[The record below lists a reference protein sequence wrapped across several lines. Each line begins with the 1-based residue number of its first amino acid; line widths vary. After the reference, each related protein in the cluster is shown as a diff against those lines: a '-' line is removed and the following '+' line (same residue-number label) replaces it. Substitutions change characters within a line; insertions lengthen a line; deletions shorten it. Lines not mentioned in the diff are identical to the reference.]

1 MPDLATRMWAGGASR
16 RVLLLGLAATGLA
29 APALTGRAAGFPD
42 RPIRLIVPWAPGG
55 STDGQMRAMAQV
67 AGREL
72 GQPVIVE
79 NRPGA
84 RGTFGAAILQREARP
99 DGYTIAQIH
108 SGVLSHPF
116 MTKSAT
122 WDAANDFTYILAIT
136 GYLSGLVVR
145 ADSPW
150 RDWKALMDHMRAN
163 PGKVSVG
170 TSGVGGLSHL
180 VMAQLMEAERAE
192 WLHVPYRGVA
202 ETTTALLSGQ
212 VDAIADS
219 SGWAPHVDAGRMRI
233 LAVWA
238 NERPKRFP
246 DAPTIRELG
255 HDIGGIAPYGLAGP
269 KGMDPAV
276 VRVLH
281 DAFRTALYDPVHLAA
296 LERFDMPVLY
306 MPGEEFRRW
315 IAARIPV
322 ERDLIRRLG
331 ISFEGG

>member
-1 MPDLATRMWAGGASR
+1 MPHPLRATRRG
-16 RVLLLGLAATGLA
+16 LLGLASGALA
-29 APALTGRAAGFPD
+29 APALARAAGFPE

-55 STDGQMRAMAQV
+55 STDGQMRALAEI
-67 AGREL
+67 AAREL
-72 GQPVIVE
+72 GQPVLIE

-84 RGTFGAAILQREARP
+84 RGTLGAAILHGQAKP
-99 DGYTIAQIH
+99 DGYTIGQIH

-116 MTKSAT
+116 MTRSAT
-122 WDAANDFTYILAIT
+122 WDAATDFTYIMAIT

-145 ADSPW
+145 SDAPW
-150 RDWKALMDHMRAN
+150 PDWKSLMDHMRAN
-163 PGKVSVG
+163 PGKVSIG

-180 VMAQLMEAERAE
+180 VMSQLMEREGVQM
-192 WLHVPYRGVA
+192 LHVPYRGVA

-233 LAVWA
+233 LAIWA
-238 NERPKRFP
+238 NERAKRFP
-246 DAPTIRELG
+246 DAPTIKELG

-281 DAFRTALYDPVHLAA
+281 DAFKKAMFDPAHLAM
-296 LERFDMPVLY
+296 LQRFDMPTLY
-306 MPGEEFRRW
+306 MTGDDFQKW
-315 IAARIPV
+315 VAARIPV
-322 ERDLIRRLG
+322 ERELIRRLG

>member
-1 MPDLATRMWAGGASR
+1 MPEPAQFR
-16 RVLLLGLAATGLA
+16 RRGLLGLATLGLA
-29 APALTGRAAGFPD
+29 APATIRASAFPD
-42 RPIRLIVPWAPGG
+42 RPIRLIVPWATGG
-55 STDGQMRAMAQV
+55 STDGQMRALAEV

-72 GQPVIVE
+72 GQPVVIE

-84 RGTFGAAILQREARP
+84 RGTLGAALLHTQARP
-99 DGYTIAQIH
+99 DGYTIGQIH
-108 SGVLSHPF
+108 QGVLSHPF
-116 MTKSAT
+116 MTRSAT
-122 WDAANDFTYILAIT
+122 WDATTDFTYILAIT

-145 ADSPW
+145 SDSPW
-150 RDWKALMDHMRAN
+150 RSWGALMDHMRAN
-163 PGKVSVG
+163 PGRVPIG
-170 TSGVGGLSHL
+170 TSGVGGASHL
-180 VMAQLMEAERAE
+180 IMAQLMDAERIQ

-212 VDAIADS
+212 VEAIADS

-233 LAVWA
+233 LAIWA
-238 NERPKRFP
+238 NERAKRFP
-246 DAPTIRELG
+246 DAPTIKELG

-281 DAFRTALYDPVHLAA
+281 DAFKKAMFDPAHLAA
-296 LERFDMPVLY
+296 LGRYDMPTLY
-306 MPGEEFRRW
+306 MTGEDFQRW
-315 IAARIPV
+315 VAARTPV

>member
-1 MPDLATRMWAGGASR
+1 MREPAIPSR
-16 RVLLLGLAATGLA
+16 RGLLGLAATALA
-29 APALTGRAAGFPD
+29 APSLVPSLGRAAGFPE

-55 STDGQMRAMAQV
+55 STDGQMRALAEI

-72 GQPVIVE
+72 GQPVIIE

-84 RGTFGAAILQREARP
+84 RGTLGAAMLHSQARP
-99 DGYTIAQIH
+99 DGYTIGQIH

-116 MTKSAT
+116 MTRSAT
-122 WDAANDFTYILAIT
+122 WDAATDFTYILAIT

-145 ADSPW
+145 SDAPW
-150 RDWKALMDHMRAN
+150 QDWKSLMDHMRAN
-163 PGKVSVG
+163 PGQVSVG

-180 VMAQLMEAERAE
+180 VMAQVMEREGTQ

-233 LAVWA
+233 LAIWSNDRA
-238 NERPKRFP
+238 KRFP
-246 DAPTIRELG
+246 DAPTIKELG

-276 VRVLH
+276 VKVLH
-281 DAFRTALYDPVHLAA
+281 DAFKKAVFDPAHQAMLA
-296 LERFDMPVLY
+296 RFDMPTLY
-306 MPGEEFRRW
+306 MTGEDFQKW
-315 IAARIPV
+315 VAARIPV
-322 ERDLIRRLG
+322 ERDLIKRLG

>member
-1 MPDLATRMWAGGASR
+1 MSDSGTPSR
-16 RVLLLGLAATGLA
+16 RSLLGFAATALA
-29 APALTGRAAGFPD
+29 APSRGRAGTFPD
-42 RPIRLIVPWAPGG
+42 RPIRLIVPWAAGG
-55 STDGQMRAMAQV
+55 STDGQMRALAEV
-67 AGREL
+67 VGREF
-72 GQPVIVE
+72 GQPVVIE

-84 RGTFGAAILQREARP
+84 RGTLGAAILHTQARA

-108 SGVLSHPF
+108 QGVLSHPF
-116 MTKSAT
+116 MTRSAT
-122 WDAANDFTYILAIT
+122 WDAATDFTYIMAIT

-145 ADSPW
+145 DDAPW
-150 RDWKALMDHMRAN
+150 RSWHALLDHMRAN
-163 PGKVSVG
+163 PGRVSIG
-170 TSGVGGLSHL
+170 TSGVGGASHL
-180 VMAQLMEAERAE
+180 IVAQLMEAERIE

-212 VDAIADS
+212 VDAVADS

-233 LAVWA
+233 LAIWA
-238 NERPKRFP
+238 NERAKRFP
-246 DAPTIRELG
+246 DAPTIKELG

-281 DAFRTALYDPVHLAA
+281 DAFKKAMFDPAHLAA
-296 LERFDMPVLY
+296 LQRFDMPTLY
-306 MPGEEFRRW
+306 MAGEDFQRW
-315 IAARIPV
+315 VAARIPL